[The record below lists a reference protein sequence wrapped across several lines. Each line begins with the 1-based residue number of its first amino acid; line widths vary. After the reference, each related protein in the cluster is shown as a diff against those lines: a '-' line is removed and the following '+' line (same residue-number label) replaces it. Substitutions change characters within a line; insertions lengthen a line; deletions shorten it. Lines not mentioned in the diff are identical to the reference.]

1 MFNVK
6 DYGAKADGVALDSVA
21 IQKAID
27 ACFEAGGGTVYIPEG
42 QYLCGTM
49 HIKSNVHVWLDKG
62 ATILGSKNY
71 LEFDPYETDAANTEF
86 QDRSH
91 SYFHHSLFHADNAN
105 DIALTGFGKIDMQSA
120 WEDLEFTEFGS
131 GAKKGQKWCRGCKA
145 IAFKECINVVIR
157 DLVIRNVTDLAVY
170 VAGCENVTISGL
182 NLFAHVDGISPD
194 SCKNVVISDCI
205 VDTGDDAIVPKC
217 SYTLG
222 RFKYMEN
229 LTIANCVVRSSASAI
244 KFGTESNSAY
254 INTTVTGCTIYDTGM
269 EGLFIMT
276 SDGARVEGLSI
287 SNITMR
293 NVAQPILIMVGDRA
307 RGPVGT
313 KIGSMRNIAI
323 SNVVITGPHT
333 ETIVETMAQ
342 NSGDYHKNTL
352 EKKIYHLPF
361 IVSGQP
367 DSVIENVSFSNIL
380 FEAPGGGTAEDRDI
394 VLKDVRE
401 GYPMAL
407 AFGKK
412 APVYGMYAK
421 YVNNFKLYN
430 VDFMT
435 VQPDARDA
443 MLLEHVTNFKQ
454 V

>member
-6 DYGAKADGVALDSVA
+6 DYGAKGDGVALDSRA

-27 ACFEAGGGTVYIPEG
+27 ACFDCGGGTVYIPEG
-42 QYLCGTM
+42 QYVCGTI
-49 HIKSNVHVWLDKG
+49 HFKSNVHVWLDKG
-62 ATILGSKNY
+62 ATILGSKNH
-71 LEFDPYETDAANTEF
+71 LDFDPYEEDPANAEF

-131 GAKKGQKWCRGCKA
+131 GEKKGQKWCRGAKA
-145 IAFKECINVVIR
+145 IAFKECVNVVIR

-182 NLFAHVDGISPD
+182 NVFTHVDGISPD
-194 SCKNVVISDCI
+194 SCKNVTISDCI
-205 VDTGDDAIVPKC
+205 VDAGDDAIVPKC

-222 RFKYMEN
+222 RFQYMEN

-269 EGLFIMT
+269 EGLFVMT
-276 SDGARVEGLSI
+276 SDGALVEGLSI

-313 KIGSMRNIAI
+313 KIGKMKNVAI
-323 SNVVITGPHT
+323 SDVIITGPYT
-333 ETIVETMAQ
+333 ETIHETMAQ
-342 NSGDYHKNTL
+342 NSGDYYKNSL
-352 EKKIYHLPF
+352 EKKMYFLPF
-361 IVSGQP
+361 IISGQE
-367 DSVIENVSFSNIL
+367 DSVIENVSFSNII
-380 FEAPGGGTAEDRDI
+380 FDAPGGGTAEDREI
-394 VLKDVRE
+394 ELKNVRE
-401 GYPMAL
+401 KYPMAL
-407 AFGKK
+407 AFGRK

-421 YVNNFKLYN
+421 WVDNFRLYN
-430 VDFMT
+430 VEFST
-435 VQPDARDA
+435 VLEDARDA
-443 MLLEHVTNFKQ
+443 VKLENVTRFKQ